1 MKVLVRRFAQIN
13 KATLGMLF
21 IDGIFECFTLE
32 DLQRDFGA
40 CGEGKVLHE
49 TAIPPGTYEAVMTF
63 SPKFKRVLPW
73 LQNVPYF
80 TEIMMHGGNTD
91 ENTWGCILMGD
102 AVTSLGTIAPGTSGH
117 AVDRVV
123 AKMNAAFVE
132 KDGIQV
138 EVVNEVK
145 NDVKP

>member
-1 MKVLVRRFAQIN
+1 MKLLVRRFLQVN
-13 KATLGMLF
+13 KATLGMLY
-21 IDGIFECFTLE
+21 INGIFQCFTLE

-40 CGEGKVLHE
+40 HGEGKILHE
-49 TAIPPGTYEAVMTF
+49 TAIPTGTYDVVMTF

-80 TEIMMHGGNTD
+80 TEIMMHGGNND

-102 AVTSLGTIAPGTSGH
+102 AITSLGTIAPGTSSP

-123 AKMNAAFVE
+123 AAMNAAATKKE
-132 KDGIQV
+132 AIQI
-138 EVVNEVK
+138 EIVNEVK
-145 NDVKP
+145 P